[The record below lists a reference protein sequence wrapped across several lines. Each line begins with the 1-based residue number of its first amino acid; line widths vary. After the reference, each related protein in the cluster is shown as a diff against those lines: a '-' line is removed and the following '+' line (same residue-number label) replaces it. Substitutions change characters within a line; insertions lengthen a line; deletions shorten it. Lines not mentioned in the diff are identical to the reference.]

1 MSSLSSS
8 LYAKLSGFVE
18 RQAWPVILASLL
30 LTGGAMFYTAS
41 NLGINTSTTD
51 MISPEVP
58 FRVNNIAFNEAF
70 PETKNVIAVV
80 INARSSEQADDAAE
94 RLAEKLSQSGAQVR
108 DVYIPAAEPYLQ
120 QNAFLL
126 LPEDELTDL
135 ADRLASAAP
144 ILGLIAEQPN
154 LQGLADMLDAA
165 SENEDLSGA
174 DELALLLDDVDAV
187 ANAQIGAQPGDL
199 SWQDLLSGDL
209 DSGSALGPQRIV
221 LVQPVFDYSKLKP
234 AQQAIGEIRS
244 SAAALGLTADNG
256 VSVRLTGPPAID
268 QDELDRV
275 ESAGI
280 RSGVLSFM
288 LIFVLL
294 SLGLR
299 SVSMVI
305 ATAAALLMGLAWT
318 AGFATLA
325 IGHLNLISVAF
336 AVLFIGLG
344 VDFGIHLCLRFREE
358 ATKKDYING
367 ALGRTFVGVGGALV
381 LTTVS
386 AAAGFFSFLPTDYL
400 GLAELGL
407 ISGAGMF
414 ISLIASLIT
423 LPALL
428 KVLPAARSAK
438 PLGAAAGAGI
448 DFQRHGRTIL
458 TVAGIAAIV
467 SLFSLPFVS
476 FDSNPI
482 NLRNKTDESVAT
494 FLDLAKDPNTTPYT
508 INVLATTD
516 EQERDLKQQLKG
528 LSTVDRVI
536 SLDSFVPK
544 DQEDKFFVIDEM
556 AFFLSPVFNQDLS
569 DAKSLSDSERTAAF
583 ADFRQAVNQLV
594 TLGGDIGASAKQLS
608 DSLVRLPAGAGDL
621 AAFENRLLV
630 HFPRAIGRLET
641 ALSAQEV
648 TIDDIPQRLT
658 ERWVSGDGKRRLEI
672 FAAGGITENA
682 DLQKFADE
690 VLGLVPTATGAP
702 VNISE
707 SGKAVTGAFQEA
719 STIAFVLI
727 VFTLLVVLRRL
738 IDMALVLVP
747 IVFAGLFTILT
758 AVLLGLPFNL
768 ANIIVLPLLLG
779 LGVSSGVHFVMRR
792 RQVAAEGELLG
803 SSTPRAVMFSA
814 LTTIASFGSLALS
827 GHQGMTSM
835 GQLLTIA
842 IGYTLL
848 STIVILPA
856 LMAMV
861 WPSSA
866 ENAPQSA

>member
-1 MSSLSSS
+1 MSSVSSK
-8 LYAKLSGFVE
+8 LYADLSRVVE
-18 RQAWPVILASLL
+18 RQAWLVIVLSLVLTLAA
-30 LTGGAMFYTAS
+30 GYYTAT
-41 NLGINTSTTD
+41 NLGINTSTND

-80 INARSSEQADDAAE
+80 VNARTSEQADDAAE
-94 RLAEKLSQSGAQVR
+94 RLAERLAQAPEQIR

-126 LPEDELTDL
+126 LPEDDLTDL
-135 ADRLASAAP
+135 SDRLASAAP
-144 ILGLIAEQPN
+144 ILGLISQQPN
-154 LQGLADMLDAA
+154 LRGFADMLSAA
-165 SENEDLSGA
+165 ADNEDLSGA
-174 DELALLLDDVDAV
+174 DELATLLDNVTSVAV
-187 ANAQIGAQPGDL
+187 AQQKGEPGEL

-209 DSGSALGPQRIV
+209 EGGSALGPQRIV

-234 AQQAIGEIRS
+234 AQKAIAEIRET
-244 SAAALGLTADNG
+244 AASLGLNAEKG

-268 QDELDRV
+268 QDELNRV

-280 RSGVLSFM
+280 RSGVISFV

-294 SLGLR
+294 ILGLR
-299 SVSMVI
+299 SLSMVA
-305 ATAAALLMGLAWT
+305 ATATALLMGLVWT

-358 ATKKDYING
+358 ASKGGDASD
-367 ALGRTFVGVGGALV
+367 ALRKTFIGICGALV

-414 ISLIASLIT
+414 ISLLASLTT

-438 PLGAAAGAGI
+438 RLGGGPGGVI
-448 DFQRHGRTIL
+448 DFQTQSRSIL
-458 TVAGIAAIV
+458 TVAGIAAII
-467 SLFSLPFVS
+467 SLFALPFVY
-476 FDSNPI
+476 FDSNAI
-482 NLRNKTDESVAT
+482 NLRNKSDESVAT
-494 FLDLAKDPNTTPYT
+494 FLDLAKNPNTTPYT
-508 INVLATTD
+508 INVLTKTD
-516 EQERDLKQQLKG
+516 EEERDLKQKLKA
-528 LSTVDRVI
+528 LPTVDRVI
-536 SLDSFVPK
+536 GLDSFVPK
-544 DQEDKFFVIDEM
+544 DQEEKFFIIDDM
-556 AFFLSPVFNQDLS
+556 AFFLSPVFNQDPS
-569 DAKSLSDSERTAAF
+569 AVESLSEADRKGAFTDLQSAAGKLVSLGGAIGGSSAALTAALNE
-583 ADFRQAVNQLV
+583 VGP
-594 TLGGDIGASAKQLS
+594 TPGALAEFEE
-608 DSLVRLPAGAGDL
+608 RLMIY
-621 AAFENRLLV
+621 
-630 HFPRAIGRLET
+630 FPRAIDRLQT
-641 ALSAQEV
+641 ALDAQEV
-648 TIDDIPQRLT
+648 SEADLPSRLT
-658 ERWVSGDGKRRLEI
+658 ERWVSKDGQRRLEV
-672 FAAGGITENA
+672 FAAGGVTENE

-690 VLGLVPTATGAP
+690 VLSIVPNATGAP
-702 VNISE
+702 VTISE
-707 SGKAVTGAFQEA
+707 AGKAVTGAFKEA
-719 STIAFVLI
+719 SLLALVLI
-727 VFTLLVVLRRL
+727 ILILTFVLRRL
-738 IDMALVLVP
+738 VDMVLVLVP
-747 IVFAGLFTILT
+747 IVFAGLFTVLT
-758 AVLLGLPFNL
+758 AVVLGLPFNF

-792 RQVAAEGELLG
+792 RQVAAEGDLLE

-814 LTTIASFGSLALS
+814 FTTIASFGSLALS

-866 ENAPQSA
+866 EKAPQSA

>member
-1 MSSLSSS
+1 MEQRAWSVVLVSLV
-8 LYAKLSGFVE
+8 LTV
-18 RQAWPVILASLL
+18 AS
-30 LTGGAMFYTAS
+30 AFYTAA
-41 NLGINTSTTD
+41 NLGINTSTND
-51 MISPEVP
+51 MISPDVP

-80 INARSSEQADDAAE
+80 INARSSEQADEAAE
-94 RLAEKLSQSGAQVR
+94 QLADRLAASSDQVR

-126 LPEDELTDL
+126 MPEDDLSDL

-144 ILGLIAEQPN
+144 ILGLVSEQPN
-154 LQGLADMLDAA
+154 LKGLADMLDSAA
-165 SENEDLSGA
+165 DNEDLSGA
-174 DELALLLDDVDAV
+174 EELAILLDKMA
-187 ANAQIGAQPGDL
+187 AIATAQINGVPGNL

-209 DSGSALGPQRIV
+209 ESGGALGPQRIV

-234 AQQAIGEIRS
+234 AQKAIGEIRDT
-244 SAAALGLTADNG
+244 AAKLGLTAENG
-256 VSVRLTGPPAID
+256 ISVRLTGQPAID

-280 RSGVLSFM
+280 RSGVLSFV

-294 SLGLR
+294 ILGLR
-299 SVSMVI
+299 SFPMVL
-305 ATAAALLMGLAWT
+305 ATASALLMGLVWT
-318 AGFATLA
+318 AAFATLA

-358 ATKKDYING
+358 AAKGGDVSGPLKQ
-367 ALGRTFVGVGGALV
+367 TFIGIGGALV

-407 ISGAGMF
+407 ISGVGMF
-414 ISLIASLIT
+414 VSLVSSLTT

-428 KVLPAARSAK
+428 TVLPAVRSAK
-438 PLGAAAGAGI
+438 PLGGGAANI
-448 DFQRHGRTIL
+448 INFDTQGRTIL
-458 TVAGIAAIV
+458 TVAGIAALV
-467 SLFSLPFVS
+467 SVFSLPFVR

-508 INVLATTD
+508 INVMADT
-516 EQERDLKQQLKG
+516 EEEERTLKAALKELG
-528 LSTVDRVI
+528 TVDRVVG
-536 SLDSFVPK
+536 LDSFVPK
-544 DQEDKFFVIDEM
+544 NQEDKFYVIDEM
-556 AFFLSPVFNQDLS
+556 GFFLGPVFNQDPATAAPLT
-569 DAKSLSDSERTAAF
+569 DSERLAAF
-583 ADFRQAVNQLV
+583 GDLKSAVGKLV
-594 TLGGDIGASAKQLS
+594 ALGGEVGAASARLVETLGRLNEGPAS
-608 DSLVRLPAGAGDL
+608 L
-621 AAFENRLLV
+621 AAFETRLLIY
-630 HFPRAIGRLET
+630 FPRAIERLKT
-641 ALSAQEV
+641 ALGAQEV
-648 TIDDIPQRLT
+648 TADDLPSRLT
-658 ERWVSGDGKRRLEI
+658 ERWMSEDGTRRIEI
-672 FAAGGITENA
+672 FAAGGITDND
-682 DLQKFADE
+682 DLQAFADD
-690 VLGLVPTATGAP
+690 VLGVAPTATGSP
-702 VNISE
+702 VTISE
-707 SGKAVTGAFQEA
+707 AGKAVTGAFQEA
-719 STIAFVLI
+719 SLLAFGLI
-727 VFTLLVVLRRL
+727 IFILLLVLRRL
-738 IDMALVLVP
+738 VDMMLVLVP
-747 IVFAGLFTILT
+747 IVFAGLFTVLT
-758 AVLLGLPFNL
+758 AVALGLPFNL

-779 LGVSSGVHFVMRR
+779 LGVSSGVHFVIRR
-792 RQVAAEGELLG
+792 RQVSAEGDLLV

-856 LMAMV
+856 LMATV

-866 ENAPQSA
+866 ENVPQST